1 MGQSYKFILNLKFGI
16 NIELRKTSSTCL
28 SADRPIKFYIMKKIT
43 LVLAFIGM
51 ITLQSC
57 TVNEDNVNGIDN
69 DTIGEVFEYTNVNFL
84 PNSYTVVLNYPH
96 TIYSSDMVL
105 VYRLSDVFQ
114 GEDVWKLLPETYYF
128 NDGTLDFRYDYNFTR
143 YDAEVYMEGYDLAGL
158 SSAVRLNQVL
168 RVVVIPAAFG
178 KNGNINYNDYKSVIN
193 AYNIDESKI
202 IKIQQ

>member
-1 MGQSYKFILNLKFGI
+1 MESLASILDCAKYHQPACRQTGQL
-16 NIELRKTSSTCL
+16 
-28 SADRPIKFYIMKKIT
+28 KFYIMKKIT
-43 LVLAFIGM
+43 LILAFIGM

-84 PNSYTVVLNYPH
+84 PNSYTVVLNFPH

-114 GEDVWKLLPETYYF
+114 GENVWKLLPETYYF
-128 NDGTLDFRYDYNFTR
+128 NDGTLDYRYDFNFTR
-143 YDAEVYMEGYDLAGL
+143 FDAEVYLEGYDLGGL
-158 SSAVRLNQVL
+158 PADVRLNQRL

-178 KNGNINYNDYKSVIN
+178 KNSTIDYNDYKSVIN

>member
-1 MGQSYKFILNLKFGI
+1 
-16 NIELRKTSSTCL
+16 
-28 SADRPIKFYIMKKIT
+28 MKKIT

-57 TVNEDNVNGIDN
+57 TVNEDNGNGIDN
-69 DTIGEVFEYTNVNFL
+69 DTISEVFEYTNVNFL
-84 PNSYTVVLNYPH
+84 PNSYTVVLNFPH

-128 NDGTLDFRYDYNFTR
+128 NDGTLDYRYDFNFTR
-143 YDAEVYMEGYDLAGL
+143 FDAEVYLEGFDLAGL
-158 SSAVRLNQVL
+158 SPAVRLNQVL
-168 RVVVIPAAFG
+168 RVVVIPAFQANKVASKKVDF
-178 KNGNINYNDYKSVIN
+178 NDYNAVIN